1 MNADKPVE
9 ITLRLTPAAYGLLAA
24 MAAYR
29 DEPDVETCI
38 LTQLSENVEAWC
50 EAASNQAVVQELF
63 MSGKVVVK
71 KEAA

>member
-1 MNADKPVE
+1 
-9 ITLRLTPAAYGLLAA
+9 

-50 EAASNQAVVQELF
+50 EAASNQAVVQGLF